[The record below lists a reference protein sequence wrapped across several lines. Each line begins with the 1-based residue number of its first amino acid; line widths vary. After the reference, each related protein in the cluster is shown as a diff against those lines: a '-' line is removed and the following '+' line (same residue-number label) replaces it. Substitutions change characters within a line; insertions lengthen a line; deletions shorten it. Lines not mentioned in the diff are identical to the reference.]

1 MQGSINLERSHQGP
15 PALCHWKC
23 EKTQQKAEKC
33 SRQERIPRQKIMNK
47 KQSISVLS
55 ATANMLPQTVVG
67 GRGEIPGRDPGKILS
82 VTNNRMRFP
91 IFVEQNY

>member
-15 PALCHWKC
+15 PLPFVTGSVKKPNKKPKNAAARKGFHAK
-23 EKTQQKAEKC
+23 K
-33 SRQERIPRQKIMNK
+33 MNK

-67 GRGEIPGRDPGKILS
+67 GRGEIPGRDPRKILS